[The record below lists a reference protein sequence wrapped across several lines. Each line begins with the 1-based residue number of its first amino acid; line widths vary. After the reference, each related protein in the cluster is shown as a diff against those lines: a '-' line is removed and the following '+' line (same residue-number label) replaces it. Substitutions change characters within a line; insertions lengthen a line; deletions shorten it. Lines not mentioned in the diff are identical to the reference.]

1 MEKHN
6 NVKGKLIGGILA
18 VVLPF
23 LIIQGV
29 IYELLQYGVIK
40 TAIAFV
46 LNAIVAAIAF
56 FIIYNIFKVLLLPF
70 QAAITGEQSE
80 KTRWLLK
87 RWKNYLQEMMRLA
100 K

>member
-40 TAIAFV
+40 TGK
-46 LNAIVAAIAF
+46 LHL
-56 FIIYNIFKVLLLPF
+56 Y
-70 QAAITGEQSE
+70 
-80 KTRWLLK
+80 
-87 RWKNYLQEMMRLA
+87 
-100 K
+100 

>member
-40 TAIAFV
+40 TGNCICIKC
-46 LNAIVAAIAF
+46 NCCG
-56 FIIYNIFKVLLLPF
+56 NRIFYYIQHFKSFTASVSGCHHRRNNPKKL
-70 QAAITGEQSE
+70 GGC
-80 KTRWLLK
+80 
-87 RWKNYLQEMMRLA
+87 
-100 K
+100 

>member
-46 LNAIVAAIAF
+46 LNAIVAA
-56 FIIYNIFKVLLLPF
+56 NRIFYYIQHFKSFTASVSGCHHRRNNPKKL
-70 QAAITGEQSE
+70 GGC
-80 KTRWLLK
+80 
-87 RWKNYLQEMMRLA
+87 
-100 K
+100 

>member
-23 LIIQGV
+23 LIIQGI

-46 LNAIVAAIAF
+46 LNAIVG
-56 FIIYNIFKVLLLPF
+56 NRIFYYIQHF
-70 QAAITGEQSE
+70 
-80 KTRWLLK
+80 
-87 RWKNYLQEMMRLA
+87 
-100 K
+100 

>member
-56 FIIYNIFKVLLLPF
+56 FIIYNILKALLRFRLPSP
-70 QAAITGEQSE
+70 EKQSE

>member
-70 QAAITGEQSE
+70 QAAITGETIRKNSVVAKKME
-80 KTRWLLK
+80 KLS
-87 RWKNYLQEMMRLA
+87 
-100 K
+100 